1 MEWTVCIYLSVCSSG
16 YPGMK
21 SPQQFGSTLPFVNET
36 PQTQY
41 HKCIIITH
49 AVSNKISW
57 SSLSYSPNQILND
70 LLFTILSHFRVKWDT
85 PSKSFHFLSF
95 FAEKGKALCLRG
107 HMFEDH
113 LFLNFSFQKIP
124 KVSISFLKWQFYRP
138 LWKHVRIKDSW
149 QLIRKVTYIL
159 LPFRWS
165 LLKMYLLTRGSDSLS
180 GKNNWYPFCL
190 L

>member
-1 MEWTVCIYLSVCSSG
+1 MFILFSWVVSEYLYFRNIFTFRSWTCKYRAQFRGTRDMEWTVCIYLSVCSSG

-113 LFLNFSFQKIP
+113 LFLNFFFRKYP
-124 KVSISFLKWQFYRP
+124 KFPSVF
-138 LWKHVRIKDSW
+138 
-149 QLIRKVTYIL
+149 
-159 LPFRWS
+159 
-165 LLKMYLLTRGSDSLS
+165 
-180 GKNNWYPFCL
+180 
-190 L
+190 